1 MKKITFLRS
10 LLAILLLAVSTGY
23 AWADVTDVLTVSTF
37 GASGT
42 TYKSFSGKTSNSDAV
57 YAAQMAGGNNS
68 IQIRSNNSNSGIIT
82 TTSGGKVK
90 SITITWNSNT
100 TTSRKL
106 NVYGSSTAYSTPA
119 DLYDNSKYGTQLGSI
134 SYSTT
139 PQSLTINGDYEYIG
153 LRSASG
159 AMYID
164 KIEIVWE
171 EAGSATP
178 TVSKPTFT
186 PDGGIYYGAQ
196 TVSIAAEEGA
206 TIYYTTDGEDPTT
219 ASDVYSAPFEVATTT
234 TVKAIAVLDE
244 QESSVA
250 SATYTIAP
258 SYNNIAELVAGGAVD
273 AMTLAGTVTV
283 TAQSGSYMFVT
294 DATGSMCIFGSGYG
308 TFENGDTFTGIKGEY
323 KLYNG
328 LPEIAGATL
337 PTAGEGTAVEP
348 VVMTIDEILALD
360 NVNIS
365 RYIKVE
371 GVNISGVDGKNATV
385 TDANGDEI
393 PLYNQ
398 LGLSEITEGEN
409 LTIVGIVGYFNKFQI
424 QPLEITTA
432 TGETIVADPVFSHEA
447 GEVVFGTEVTLTAAE
462 GAVITYSVND
472 GPTQTSEG
480 NTATVVIDR
489 PTVEI
494 YAFASIGEVLSE
506 GVTYTYNAT
515 LPITFSHPE
524 GGVLPGT
531 VVTIETLPGAI
542 LLGTIT
548 VNGVGTDFEAANT
561 YEVTINEATEI
572 YVMASISSVTAEATV
587 NYTIEEVVE
596 SGFVALTSLSELNET
611 DTYYMAVDF
620 EGKYMIAGNISKTTG
635 GYFYYDEQDALKEGA
650 AKFKFAQTA
659 EGYSIYMT
667 DDTYSGYLQQ
677 NGTSNNFKVTETS
690 YSWTVAYVDG
700 YFNIGTT
707 DDTRLIAYNGI
718 LDSERISS
726 YKVSTLTGAQGNNYS
741 SNIILFKYVEGVSYE
756 ENIVCG
762 AMYYMK
768 PSEEWLAAA
777 NGYAARFVNKNVDTE
792 LTIAGELLDNGFVA
806 FYIPAVTRA
815 SSDYTHVTFSYVDGE
830 GNTVAQT
837 AEQTYPGYG
846 YAFDV
851 AGDNWIDISTSIDG
865 VEVAGGIAYA
875 NGVVTAEGAIEVYNV
890 GGAIVARGNDN
901 VDLRAL
907 NAGVYIVRNGNQ
919 VRKVVR

>member
-23 AWADVTDVLTVSTF
+23 AWADDASITFSSIYSANSGSLDGQTITVNENVELLLQKNS
-37 GASGT
+37 SGT
-42 TYKSFSGKTSNSDAV
+42 EPQYYKSGTALRLYSKNS
-57 YAAQMAGGNNS
+57 MAITVADGY
-68 IQIRSNNSNSGIIT
+68 IIESVT
-82 TTSGGKVK
+82 
-90 SITITWNSNT
+90 
-100 TTSRKL
+100 
-106 NVYGSSTAYSTPA
+106 
-119 DLYDNSKYGTQLGSI
+119 
-134 SYSTT
+134 
-139 PQSLTINGDYEYIG
+139 
-153 LRSASG
+153 
-159 AMYID
+159 M
-164 KIEIVWE
+164 
-171 EAGSATP
+171 
-178 TVSKPTFT
+178 
-186 PDGGIYYGAQ
+186 
-196 TVSIAAEEGA
+196 
-206 TIYYTTDGEDPTT
+206 TT
-219 ASDVYSAPFEVATTT
+219 ATGSNAMDATS
-234 TVKAIAVLDE
+234 TV
-244 QESSVA
+244 
-250 SATYTIAP
+250 T
-258 SYNNIAELVAGGAVD
+258 AGVMSIDG
-273 AMTLAGTVTV
+273 GTVTV
-283 TAQSGSYMFVT
+283 TGVNNKETVLTYKPAGTSGHVKIRSITVTYSEASATEPTLSVGAIDFGTIMKGDAASEAVAVQANNFAGDVTYTYAITDGADAFAVDAAGNVSVIATAFGTYEGELSVTATDGTNELTKTAGLSVVVRELYEPANGTYAIKYGNYYMKNEVFESHYVTADEFESSASLTDEYKFIITGVEGGYTIQNLEGSYVGIVTSGSYRNLKPQLT
-294 DATGSMCIFGSGYG
+294 DAVVWTFYKGADGAVEAYCEDVDANYYMAFILFNNTTPEFTAESSGG
-308 TFENGDTFTGIKGEY
+308 NFPTFE
-323 KLYNG
+323 
-328 LPEIAGATL
+328 
-337 PTAGEGTAVEP
+337 
-348 VVMTIDEILALD
+348 
-360 NVNIS
+360 
-365 RYIKVE
+365 YIEEAQV
-371 GVNISGVDGKNATV
+371 
-385 TDANGDEI
+385 
-393 PLYNQ
+393 
-398 LGLSEITEGEN
+398 
-409 LTIVGIVGYFNKFQI
+409 
-424 QPLEITTA
+424 
-432 TGETIVADPVFSHEA
+432 IVADPVFSHEA

-472 GPTQTSEG
+472 GDTQTSEG

-489 PTVEI
+489 PEVEI

-548 VNGVGTDFEAANT
+548 VNGLGTDFEAGNT

-572 YVMASISSVTAEATV
+572 YVMAGISSVTAEATV
-587 NYTIEEVVE
+587 NYTIASEAEATFDFTDPDSFNPVIEKPAEVSTGTELGGIEYTSGAITFVMDNNDANSSKLWYTTSGSYELRVYNGNIMTISAANAVITSIVFE
-596 SGFVALTSLSELNET
+596 STNNTLGGINADGYDNGTWTGSASS
-611 DTYYMAVDF
+611 VDF
-620 EGKYMIAGNISKTTG
+620 SI
-635 GYFYYDEQDALKEGA
+635 
-650 AKFKFAQTA
+650 TA
-659 EGYSIYMT
+659 S
-667 DDTYSGYLQQ
+667 
-677 NGTSNNFKVTETS
+677 V
-690 YSWTVAYVDG
+690 
-700 YFNIGTT
+700 
-707 DDTRLIAYNGI
+707 
-718 LDSERISS
+718 RISTITVTYELKS
-726 YKVSTLTGAQGNNYS
+726 
-741 SNIILFKYVEGVSYE
+741 SYE

>member
-1 MKKITFLRS
+1 MRKITFLRS

-23 AWADVTDVLTVSTF
+23 AWAETLTFDFAISGTIDGLSTASGKRSNDTFTIDGYTFNAYGCYKNSTNKYLMVEKSVGELTLPALVNKKITAISVLTGTGASKSVKVALYDGETLLEQKDLNAQDAVFTWNVTD
-37 GASGT
+37 AGT
-42 TYKSFSGKTSNSDAV
+42 GTRYMLKVTNNKNAQFQNIVITY
-57 YAAQMAGGNNS
+57 
-68 IQIRSNNSNSGIIT
+68 
-82 TTSGGKVK
+82 
-90 SITITWNSNT
+90 
-100 TTSRKL
+100 
-106 NVYGSSTAYSTPA
+106 
-119 DLYDNSKYGTQLGSI
+119 
-134 SYSTT
+134 
-139 PQSLTINGDYEYIG
+139 
-153 LRSASG
+153 
-159 AMYID
+159 
-164 KIEIVWE
+164 E
-171 EAGSATP
+171 EAGSAT
-178 TVSKPTFT
+178 KPTLSV
-186 PDGGIYYGAQ
+186 GA
-196 TVSIAAEEGA
+196 INFG
-206 TIYYTTDGEDPTT
+206 TIMKGDVASEAVAVQANNFAGDVTYTYAITDGAD
-219 ASDVYSAPFEVATTT
+219 AF
-234 TVKAIAVLDE
+234 
-244 QESSVA
+244 
-250 SATYTIAP
+250 
-258 SYNNIAELVAGGAVD
+258 AVD
-273 AMTLAGTVTV
+273 AAGNVSVIATAFGTYEGELSV
-283 TAQSGSYMFVT
+283 TATDGTNELTKTAGLSVVVRELYEPANGTYAIKYGNYYMKNEVYSSHYVAATEFESSASLTDEYKFIITGVEGGYTIQNLEGSYVGIVTSGSYRNLKPQLT
-294 DATGSMCIFGSGYG
+294 DAVVWTFYKGADGAVEAYCEDVDANYYMAFVLYNNTTPEFTAESSGG
-308 TFENGDTFTGIKGEY
+308 NFPTFE
-323 KLYNG
+323 
-328 LPEIAGATL
+328 
-337 PTAGEGTAVEP
+337 
-348 VVMTIDEILALD
+348 
-360 NVNIS
+360 
-365 RYIKVE
+365 YIEEAQV
-371 GVNISGVDGKNATV
+371 
-385 TDANGDEI
+385 
-393 PLYNQ
+393 
-398 LGLSEITEGEN
+398 
-409 LTIVGIVGYFNKFQI
+409 
-424 QPLEITTA
+424 
-432 TGETIVADPVFSHEA
+432 IVADPVFSHEA

-489 PTVEI
+489 PEVEI

-572 YVMASISSVTAEATV
+572 YVMAGISSVTAEATV
-587 NYTIEEVVE
+587 NYTIASE
-596 SGFVALTSLSELNET
+596 SEATFDFTDPTSLNPSLDAPAAGSGVNVSEYSFVSGAITLTST
-611 DTYYMAVDF
+611 DGSTATRIWNTSGVNTLRVY
-620 EGKYMIAGNISKTTG
+620 TG
-635 GYFYYDEQDALKEGA
+635 GSITLA
-650 AKFKFAQTA
+650 ATA
-659 EGYSIYMT
+659 ATIT
-667 DDTYSGYLQQ
+667 
-677 NGTSNNFKVTETS
+677 KVEFVFTKGSFE
-690 YSWTVAYVDG
+690 
-700 YFNIGTT
+700 NTT
-707 DDTRLIAYNGI
+707 DGVWTGNAE
-718 LDSERISS
+718 SVTFEAAEQVQMSS
-726 YKVSTLTGAQGNNYS
+726 ITVTYELKS
-741 SNIILFKYVEGVSYE
+741 SYE

-777 NGYAARFVNKNVDTE
+777 AGYAARFVNKNVDTE
-792 LTIAGELLDNGFVA
+792 LTIAGELLGNGYVA

>member
-23 AWADVTDVLTVSTF
+23 AWADVASITFSSIYSENSGSLDGQTITVNENVELLLQKNSGNTNPQYYKSGTALRLYYKNSMAITVADGYIIESVTMTTATNNSYVMDATSTVTAGVMSIDGGTVTITGVNNKETVLT
-37 GASGT
+37 
-42 TYKSFSGKTSNSDAV
+42 YKPNG
-57 YAAQMAGGNNS
+57 
-68 IQIRSNNSNSGIIT
+68 
-82 TTSGGKVK
+82 TSGHVRIQ
-90 SITITWNSNT
+90 SVTVT
-100 TTSRKL
+100 
-106 NVYGSSTAYSTPA
+106 YSST
-119 DLYDNSKYGTQLGSI
+119 
-134 SYSTT
+134 
-139 PQSLTINGDYEYIG
+139 
-153 LRSASG
+153 
-159 AMYID
+159 
-164 KIEIVWE
+164 
-171 EAGSATP
+171 GSATEP
-178 TVSKPTFT
+178 TLSV
-186 PDGGIYYGAQ
+186 GA
-196 TVSIAAEEGA
+196 INFG
-206 TIYYTTDGEDPTT
+206 TIMKGDVASEAVAVQANNFAGDVTYTYAITDGAD
-219 ASDVYSAPFEVATTT
+219 AF
-234 TVKAIAVLDE
+234 
-244 QESSVA
+244 
-250 SATYTIAP
+250 
-258 SYNNIAELVAGGAVD
+258 AVD
-273 AMTLAGTVTV
+273 AAGNVSVIATTFGTYEGELSV
-283 TAQSGSYMFVT
+283 TATDGTNELTKTAGLSVVVRELYEPADGTYAIKYGNYYMKNEVYSSHYVTATEFESSASLTDEYKFIITGVEGGYTIQNSEGSYVGIVTSGSYRNLKPQLT
-294 DATGSMCIFGSGYG
+294 DAVVWTFYKGADGAVEAYCEDVDANYYMAFILFNNTTPEFTAESSGG
-308 TFENGDTFTGIKGEY
+308 NFPTFE
-323 KLYNG
+323 
-328 LPEIAGATL
+328 
-337 PTAGEGTAVEP
+337 
-348 VVMTIDEILALD
+348 
-360 NVNIS
+360 
-365 RYIKVE
+365 YIEEAQV
-371 GVNISGVDGKNATV
+371 
-385 TDANGDEI
+385 
-393 PLYNQ
+393 
-398 LGLSEITEGEN
+398 
-409 LTIVGIVGYFNKFQI
+409 
-424 QPLEITTA
+424 
-432 TGETIVADPVFSHEA
+432 IVADPVFSHEA

-472 GPTQTSEG
+472 GDTQTSEG

-489 PTVEI
+489 PEVEI

-572 YVMASISSVTAEATV
+572 YVMAGISSVTAEATV
-587 NYTIEEVVE
+587 NYTIASE
-596 SGFVALTSLSELNET
+596 SEATFDFTDPTSLNPSLDAPAAGGEIDLTDKTLTS
-611 DTYYMAVDF
+611 
-620 EGKYMIAGNISKTTG
+620 GNISFTVTSASTKTRIYNSNGVMDLRMYKNG
-635 GYFYYDEQDALKEGA
+635 G
-650 AKFKFAQTA
+650 
-659 EGYSIYMT
+659 SI
-667 DDTYSGYLQQ
+667 
-677 NGTSNNFKVTETS
+677 
-690 YSWTVAYVDG
+690 
-700 YFNIGTT
+700 
-707 DDTRLIAYNGI
+707 
-718 LDSERISS
+718 
-726 YKVSTLTGAQGNNYS
+726 TLTGNNA
-741 SNIILFKYVEGVSYE
+741 IITGIVFTSANTSLGSMSTEVGTYTDGTWTGSAESVTFTASATVRINTITVTYELKSSYE

-890 GGAIVARGNDN
+890 GGAIVARGNDS

>member
-23 AWADVTDVLTVSTF
+23 AWADEASITFSSIYSENSGSLNGQTITVNENVELLLQKNSGNTNPQYYK
-37 GASGT
+37 SGT
-42 TYKSFSGKTSNSDAV
+42 ALRLYYKNS
-57 YAAQMAGGNNS
+57 MAITVADGY
-68 IQIRSNNSNSGIIT
+68 IIESVTMT
-82 TTSGGKVK
+82 TAT
-90 SITITWNSNT
+90 
-100 TTSRKL
+100 
-106 NVYGSSTAYSTPA
+106 GSSYVMDATSTVTAGVMS
-119 DLYDNSKYGTQLGSI
+119 
-134 SYSTT
+134 
-139 PQSLTINGDYEYIG
+139 ING
-153 LRSASG
+153 
-159 AMYID
+159 
-164 KIEIVWE
+164 
-171 EAGSATP
+171 
-178 TVSKPTFT
+178 
-186 PDGGIYYGAQ
+186 
-196 TVSIAAEEGA
+196 
-206 TIYYTTDGEDPTT
+206 
-219 ASDVYSAPFEVATTT
+219 
-234 TVKAIAVLDE
+234 
-244 QESSVA
+244 
-250 SATYTIAP
+250 
-258 SYNNIAELVAGGAVD
+258 
-273 AMTLAGTVTV
+273 GTVTV
-283 TAQSGSYMFVT
+283 TGVNNKETVLTYKPNGTSGHVRIQSVTVTYSSTGSATEPTLSVGAINFGTIMKGDVASEAVAVQANNFAGDVTYTYAITDGADAFAVDAAGNVSVIATAFGTYEGELSVTATDGTNELTKTAGLSVVVRELYEPADGTYAIKYGNYYMKNEVYSSHYVTATEFESSASLTDEYKFIITGVEGGYTIQNSEGSYVGIVTSGSYRNLKPQLT
-294 DATGSMCIFGSGYG
+294 DAVVWTFYKGADGAVEAYCEDVDANYYMAFVLYNNTTPEFTAESSGG
-308 TFENGDTFTGIKGEY
+308 NFPTFE
-323 KLYNG
+323 
-328 LPEIAGATL
+328 
-337 PTAGEGTAVEP
+337 
-348 VVMTIDEILALD
+348 
-360 NVNIS
+360 
-365 RYIKVE
+365 YIEEAQV
-371 GVNISGVDGKNATV
+371 
-385 TDANGDEI
+385 
-393 PLYNQ
+393 
-398 LGLSEITEGEN
+398 
-409 LTIVGIVGYFNKFQI
+409 
-424 QPLEITTA
+424 
-432 TGETIVADPVFSHEA
+432 IVADPVFSHEA

-489 PTVEI
+489 PEVEI

-572 YVMASISSVTAEATV
+572 YVMAGISSVTAEATV
-587 NYTIEEVVE
+587 NYTIASE
-596 SGFVALTSLSELNET
+596 SEATFDFTDPDSFNPVIEKPAETSSGTELGGIEYTNGAITFVMDNNDANSSKLWYTTSELYELRVYNGNIMTISAANAVITSIVFEST
-611 DTYYMAVDF
+611 NNTLGGINADGYDNGTWTGSASSVDF
-620 EGKYMIAGNISKTTG
+620 SI
-635 GYFYYDEQDALKEGA
+635 
-650 AKFKFAQTA
+650 TA
-659 EGYSIYMT
+659 S
-667 DDTYSGYLQQ
+667 
-677 NGTSNNFKVTETS
+677 V
-690 YSWTVAYVDG
+690 
-700 YFNIGTT
+700 
-707 DDTRLIAYNGI
+707 
-718 LDSERISS
+718 RISTITVTYELKS
-726 YKVSTLTGAQGNNYS
+726 
-741 SNIILFKYVEGVSYE
+741 SYE

-792 LTIAGELLDNGFVA
+792 LTIAGELLGNGYVA

-851 AGDNWIDISTSIDG
+851 AGDQWIDISTSIDG